1 MTQKGFIFER
11 LFDDA
16 LMATREFGLVMER
29 D

>member
-1 MTQKGFIFER
+1 MTKKGFIFER

-16 LMATREFGLVMER
+16 LMATRKFGLLMER